1 MAERPRMAFVDLLNW
16 IGLNTKSSNEVKA
29 DLYASTSDNTDLFR
43 RYGAVSKCFGSS
55 RVLSAV
61 YTESGVPQK
70 IPWVGA
76 WKNSALNGQ
85 IDRQV
90 LCIAGTKLQRLE
102 TTGTLT
108 ALTGA
113 GKSVTEDWLAGLN
126 ATHAKAGDLMFITN
140 QDPNLIGNGNTLV
153 KYDGLEITRWGLLA
167 PGDEPNVAHRIKNLG
182 AAPPV
187 GPNSSWIPTNGT
199 AVFDSITTRDGYAIS
214 LTKTSA
220 ASTNAYIEQTLTT
233 PLVANNAQERA
244 VEVFVFVPLGEL
256 AKLANA
262 NAFRIMMTSDS
273 QVSGGITIPNF
284 GSNYYQW
291 DLPIG
296 SLFEGWNLV
305 QLGFSTTSTDLAFD
319 DRLTIVGSPSIGAL
333 SGVRLGFN
341 SSGITVLPAG
351 IRFSKLSSFYRGNPS
366 AAEGVAGSTFSAGD
380 VFSYKITFVNKQG
393 FESNV
398 SSQSTDLTLLSG
410 DDTILLT
417 NIPISHDPQVIAR
430 KIYRTVA
437 GGSIWIFVDRIE
449 DNVTTTYT
457 DILADEALGSL
468 TAPEAGD
475 VSLDNSPPPLA
486 GIVKF
491 WQHTMF
497 LAGDPSAPNNLY
509 WSNPD
514 DGVEGFP
521 QLNVATLDDKIT
533 AVYETYSALIVETE
547 LGKWQVLGDNPD
559 FQINKIINNIGCVGR
574 RAAGETRVTGWSID
588 RDGMRVYDANNPVKL
603 SEPIRDKFDDFDKSF
618 LEYTHSQHSKNN
630 NCILMCIP
638 GATQF
643 TFNADNYA
651 FQYPGDEIGQGW
663 WWRLRL
669 PSSVNV
675 LDMEEI
681 EDVNGDFHL
690 YFGSTDGMIYELFD
704 RSAKNFA
711 TATGSEPITTTYVSK
726 WFRLGQLG
734 EQAENVTGRVGPRQI
749 EAISK
754 GDPCT
759 WNITIE
765 TATGPD
771 QTTPIQS
778 VTVPIVFGDDNERMM
793 RYPILPMQP
802 GEYVRVTAQQ
812 ATADVDSMLTALRL
826 YFHVQPGQFPIE
838 SGAFNPDIDGVGE

>member
-1 MAERPRMAFVDLLNW
+1 MSERPRVPFVDLLNW

-43 RYGAVSKCFGSS
+43 KYGAVSKCFGSS

-61 YTESGVPQK
+61 YKESGVAQK
-70 IPWVGA
+70 IPWIGA
-76 WKNSALNGQ
+76 WKNTALNGQ

-102 TTGTLT
+102 TAGTLT

-113 GKSVTEDWLAGLN
+113 GLSVTEDWIAGLN
-126 ATHAKAGDLMFITN
+126 AMHAKALDLMFITN

-167 PGDEPNVAHRIKNLG
+167 PGDEPNVQHKIQTLG
-182 AAPPV
+182 AAPPT
-187 GPNSSWIPTNGT
+187 GPNNSWILTNGT
-199 AVFDSITTRDGYAIS
+199 AVVDSVTTRDGKAIS

-220 ASTNAYIEQTLTT
+220 ASTNAYIEQTLAT
-233 PLVANNAQERA
+233 PLNANNAQERA
-244 VEVFVFVPLGEL
+244 VEVFVFIPLGEL

-262 NAFRIMMTSDS
+262 NAIQIMMTSDS
-273 QVSGGITIPNF
+273 QVSSGITIPNF
-284 GSNYYQW
+284 GSNYYTW
-291 DLPIG
+291 NIPIG
-296 SLFEGWNLV
+296 SLFEGWNLL

-319 DRLTIVGSPSIGAL
+319 DRLVITGSPAITAL

-341 SSGITVLPAG
+341 SSANSVLPAG
-351 IRFSKLSSFYRGNPS
+351 IRFSKLSSFYRGNPT
-366 AAEGVAGSTFSAGD
+366 AAEGAAGS
-380 VFSYKITFVNKQG
+380 VFTSSSVYSYKITFVNKQG
-393 FESNV
+393 FESNA
-398 SSQSTDLTLLSG
+398 SSQSANLTLTTG
-410 DDTILLT
+410 DANLLLT
-417 NIPISHDPQVIAR
+417 NIPVSHDPQVIAR

-437 GGSIWIFVDRIE
+437 GGSLWIFIDRIE
-449 DNVTTTYT
+449 DNVTTTFSDT
-457 DILADEALGSL
+457 LADEALGST

-475 VSLDNSPPPLA
+475 VSLDNSPPPLG
-486 GIVKF
+486 GIIKF

-497 LAGDPSAPNNLY
+497 MAGDPSAPNNLY
-509 WSNPD
+509 WSNAD
-514 DGVEGFP
+514 DVEGFP
-521 QLNVATLDDKIT
+521 QLNVASLDDKIT
-533 AVYETYSALIVETE
+533 AIYETYSALIVETE
-547 LGKWQVLGDNPD
+547 LGKWQVLGSNPD

-630 NCILMCIP
+630 NCIVMCIP

-643 TFNADNYA
+643 SFNADNYI

-663 WWRLRL
+663 WWRLHL
-669 PSSVNV
+669 PTSINI
-675 LDMEEI
+675 LDLEEI
-681 EDVNGDFHL
+681 EDTNGDFHL

-704 RSAKNFA
+704 RNAKNFA
-711 TATGSEPITTTYVSK
+711 TATSSEAITTTYVSK

-734 EQAENVTGRVGPRQI
+734 EQAEYATGRVSPRLI

-754 GDPCT
+754 GDACT

-771 QTTPIQS
+771 QTTPLGS

-793 RYPILPMQP
+793 RYPILRMQP

-812 ATADVDSMLTALRL
+812 ATAGVDSMLTALRL

-838 SGAFNPDIDGVGE
+838 TGAFNSEID